1 MTDVGNVNVTLGL
14 NSEEFIKSFAE
25 ADDELKA
32 LEKRLKKSKQSF
44 EEVSLAMAG
53 ADNPSKK
60 LQNTYKKLKAEL
72 IQNQSAFDKFNNRLK
87 NLDGG
92 LTQSTD
98 KVNKLNSAFGKI
110 ASTFT
115 AGYLAKKV
123 LDLGVAAVKTA
134 GEFEQLAVS
143 FEVLA
148 GGAEQGKKL
157 TDQIVELAAKTP
169 LTTEAL
175 SDGARTLLSFGE
187 ASEEV
192 INDLKLLG
200 DITGGDTQRMQ
211 SLTLAFAQIGST
223 GKLAGQDLLQ
233 MINAGFN
240 PLAIISEKTGKS
252 MATLKDEMSKGL
264 ITFNDVK
271 QAMIDATSEGGRFYG
286 MMNKQS
292 ETLNGKISTLSDNW
306 DILNKN
312 IGNKFLPYIKTVVD
326 RLISLASTIES
337 PLNMQLN
344 ILDGTI
350 KSITNAFKGIRD
362 IIGHLIPGTN
372 NLSNV
377 FATFNAN
384 AAKLG
389 LTLQYVLAPLEALQN
404 GKTFADVGKK
414 IQMLNAQ
421 WRGVD
426 DAYFNALSGGKYQPL
441 LNDLEKVNKAVKKNK
456 EGFEALSAVGSSE
469 TGSKKKSTNTT
480 QDKALEE
487 YKKYIEQYQ
496 KLNNDYAATLKA
508 RQYVEGTLNIDPLA
522 QADEYN
528 KLISVYT
535 SYFAKTT
542 EISQSGAKNKG
553 EILKLEERNLQQELQ
568 KIQVD
573 KTRETQQK
581 LYDIRKGYADEI
593 EDIEIKQQAE
603 GELGGFLGRY
613 STGYDERLQLLQWYY
628 KERERITDMHNATME
643 EKQKAFDDLEQL
655 NTIKAMEIQKNIWT
669 QRGQEVT
676 SIFNNTLD
684 NMLTNYG
691 DFSAN
696 MQQLVMNLSRYFIKE
711 IMQSMIT
718 QLSGFGNIESN
729 IGNVFN
735 SIFNSANRMS
745 NSFVNMASSA
755 TVAQGATQA
764 MVATQAVLAPLSSTI
779 SSTTAASSANYAVA
793 AQGALQLAAAVAQLA
808 VSEAAYSVAKIPMI
822 GGFLAPV
829 AATLTAAAISAGTAM
844 VATTSKGAGLLTKGK
859 SFLGGGGSAS
869 TLSSGIGP
877 IARADYSES
886 LPKYHSGGLVPGTKE
901 QLAVLKGGERVLNPA
916 ESTSYGGGADTG
928 EGSVNNIMMFNIKA
942 WDGKDV
948 IKTLQANSQTIN
960 QIVSSGIKNNNQG
973 LRTTVQNL

>member
-14 NSEEFIKSFAE
+14 NSDEFIKSFAE

-44 EEVSLAMAG
+44 EEVTLAMAG
-53 ADNPSKK
+53 AENPSKE
-60 LQNTYKKLKAEL
+60 LQNTYKKLKNEL
-72 IQNQSAFDKFNNRLK
+72 IQNQSAFDKFNNKLK
-87 NLDGG
+87 KLDGG
-92 LTQSTD
+92 LVQNAN
-98 KVNKLNSAFGKI
+98 KVDILNTAIGKLAK
-110 ASTFT
+110 TFT
-115 AGYLAKKV
+115 AGYMVKKIV
-123 LDLGVAAVKTA
+123 DLGVAAVKTA

-148 GGAEQGKKL
+148 GGVEQGKRL
-157 TDQIVELAAKTP
+157 TAQIVELAAKTP

-187 ASEEV
+187 ASDEV
-192 INDLKLLG
+192 INDLQLLG
-200 DITGGDTQRMQ
+200 DITGGDAQRMQ

-240 PLAIISEKTGKS
+240 PLAIIAEKTGKS

-312 IGNKFLPYIKTVVD
+312 IGDKFLPYIKTVVD

-421 WRGVD
+421 WRGVN
-426 DAYFNALSGGKYQPL
+426 DAYYNTLSGGKYRPL
-441 LNDLEKVNKAVKKNK
+441 LKDLEKVNNAVKKNK
-456 EGFEALSAVGSSE
+456 EGFEALSAAGSSE
-469 TGSKKKSTNTT
+469 TGSKKKSTKTT

-496 KLNNDYAATLKA
+496 KLNNDYAATLQA
-508 RQYVEGTLNIDPLA
+508 RQYVEGTLNIDPLV

-535 SYFAKTT
+535 SYFAKIT

-573 KTRETQQK
+573 KVRETQQK
-581 LYDIRKGYADEI
+581 LYEITKGYADETK
-593 EDIEIKQQAE
+593 DIEIKQQAE
-603 GELGGFLGRY
+603 NDLGGFWGRY

-643 EKQKAFDDLEQL
+643 EKQKAFNELEQL
-655 NTIKAMEIQKNIWT
+655 NTIKAMEIQKNIWY
-669 QRGQEVT
+669 QRGQDIT
-676 SIFNNTLD
+676 SILNSTFD
-684 NMLTNYG
+684 SMLTNYG
-691 DFSAN
+691 NFSEN
-696 MQQLVMNLSRYFIKE
+696 MQQLVFNLSRYILKE
-711 IMQSMIT
+711 IT
-718 QLSGFGNIESN
+718 QQALKEIEIERVKTLTILAFRKLIGGIVGFFTGGGSSIISGVS
-729 IGNVFN
+729 
-735 SIFNSANRMS
+735 SIF
-745 NSFVNMASSA
+745 
-755 TVAQGATQA
+755 
-764 MVATQAVLAPLSSTI
+764 
-779 SSTTAASSANYAVA
+779 
-793 AQGALQLAAAVAQLA
+793 
-808 VSEAAYSVAKIPMI
+808 
-822 GGFLAPV
+822 
-829 AATLTAAAISAGTAM
+829 
-844 VATTSKGAGLLTKGK
+844 
-859 SFLGGGGSAS
+859 GGGGSALAS
-869 TLSSGIGP
+869 VDAGIGP
-877 IARADYSES
+877 VARTDVMST

-916 ESTSYGGGADTG
+916 ESSSYGGSS
-928 EGSVNNIMMFNIKA
+928 EGMDNGGINNIMMFNIKA

>member
-60 LQNTYKKLKAEL
+60 LQNTYKKLKNEL

-87 NLDGG
+87 KLDGG

-157 TDQIVELAAKTP
+157 TEQIVELAAKTP

-187 ASEEV
+187 ASDEV
-192 INDLKLLG
+192 INDLQLLG
-200 DITGGDTQRMQ
+200 DITGGDAQRMQ

-240 PLAIISEKTGKS
+240 PLAIIAEKTGKS

-312 IGNKFLPYIKTVVD
+312 IGDRFLPYIKKVVD
-326 RLISLASTIES
+326 KLISLASTIES

-350 KSITNAFKGIRD
+350 KSVTGAFKGIRD

-421 WRGVD
+421 WRGVN
-426 DAYFNALSGGKYQPL
+426 DAYYNALSGGKYQPL

-469 TGSKKKSTNTT
+469 TGSKKKSTKTT

-528 KLISVYT
+528 KLISLYT
-535 SYFAKTT
+535 SYFAKIT

-603 GELGGFLGRY
+603 NELGGFLGRY

-643 EKQKAFDDLEQL
+643 EKQKAFNDLEQL
-655 NTIKAMEIQKNIWT
+655 NTIKAMEIQKNIWY

-684 NMLTNYG
+684 SMLTNYG

>member
-14 NSEEFIKSFAE
+14 NSEEFIKAFAE

-87 NLDGG
+87 KLDGG

-157 TDQIVELAAKTP
+157 TDQIIELAAKTP

-223 GKLAGQDLLQ
+223 GRLAGQDLLQ

-271 QAMIDATSEGGRFYG
+271 QAMVDATSAGGRFYG

-306 DILNKN
+306 SLLNKN
-312 IGNKFLPYIKTVVD
+312 IGEKFIPYVKTAVD
-326 RLISLASTIES
+326 KLISLSSTIES
-337 PLNMQLN
+337 PLNTQLN

-350 KSITNAFKGIRD
+350 KAIGNALQGIRD

-372 NLSNV
+372 NLSNA
-377 FATFNAN
+377 FSTFNTN

-389 LTLQYVLAPLEALQN
+389 LTLQYVLSPLEALQN

-421 WRGVD
+421 WRGLD
-426 DAYFNALSGGKYQPL
+426 DAYYNSLSGGKYKPL
-441 LNDLEKVNKAVKKNK
+441 LNDLEEVNKAVNKNK
-456 EGFEALSAVGSSE
+456 KGFEALSATGTTSS
-469 TGSKKKSTNTT
+469 SKKGKAT

-487 YKKYIEQYQ
+487 YKKYIEEYK
-496 KLNNDYAATLKA
+496 KLNNDYAATLQA

-542 EISQSGAKNKG
+542 EIKQSGAKNQA

-581 LYDIRKGYADEI
+581 LYDIRKGYSDEI
-593 EDIEIKQQAE
+593 KDIGIKQQAE
-603 GELGGFLGRY
+603 NELGGFLGRY
-613 STGYDERLQLLQWYY
+613 STGYEERLQLLQWYY

-643 EKQKAFDDLEQL
+643 EKQKAYDNLEQL
-655 NTIKAMEIQKNIWT
+655 NAIKAMEIQKNIWT

-684 NMLTNYG
+684 SMLTNYG
-691 DFSAN
+691 DFSDN
-696 MQQLVMNLSRYFIKE
+696 MQQLVMNLSRYFLKE

-718 QLSGFGNIESN
+718 QISGFGNVESS
-729 IGNVFN
+729 IGNIFN

-755 TVAQGATQA
+755 AVAQSATQA
-764 MVATQAVLAPLSSTI
+764 MVATQTVLAPLSSTI
-779 SSTTAASSANYAVA
+779 SSTTATSSTNYAQA

-808 VSEAAYSVAKIPMI
+808 ISEAAYSVAKIPYV

-829 AATLTAAAISAGTAM
+829 AATLTAAAIAAGTAM
-844 VATTSKGAGLLTKGK
+844 VATASTGAGVLSKVSSIG
-859 SFLGGGGSAS
+859 GGGGSAK

-877 IARADYSES
+877 VARADFSET

-916 ESTSYGGGADTG
+916 ESSSYGNDTEIG
-928 EGSVNNIMMFNIKA
+928 DGNINNIMMFNIKA

>member
-14 NSEEFIKSFAE
+14 NSEEFIKSFAK
-25 ADDELKA
+25 ADDELQA

-44 EEVSLAMAG
+44 EEVSMAMAG
-53 ADNPSKK
+53 AKNPSKE
-60 LQNTYKKLKAEL
+60 LQNTYKKLKDEL
-72 IQNQSAFDKFNNRLK
+72 IQNQSAFDKFNNKLK
-87 NLDGG
+87 KIDGG
-92 LTQSTD
+92 LTGGAKSTNLLSGALGKLATGGAILMATKQIIDFSKESVAAFRQQDRALKSLDTALQNAGVYTSEYSQHLRDLSSEIQSFSNYGDEAVEQALSLGQAYAGNVKLSDKLIKATVAYAAATKTD
-98 KVNKLNSAFGKI
+98 LETAFTLVGKSIGTSTNALARYGVSLDDNMSKEQKAAVIAETLGQRFEGSAQNMADSSVQLKNAVGDLSEAFGNWLDPAVSKTERLLTRLAQKFTSLINRIRIYDSEVTKLNYAELEQQLIMKEKEIAFTQK
-110 ASTFT
+110 TNVNT
-115 AGYLAKKV
+115 ARTKEYLAKLQEETK
-123 LDLGVAAVKTA
+123 AIKAQMAVVKQNEA
-134 GEFEQLAVS
+134 KKASVS
-143 FEVLA
+143 KA
-148 GGAEQGKKL
+148 NY
-157 TDQIVELAAKTP
+157 ITP
-169 LTTEAL
+169 TVT
-175 SDGARTLLSFGE
+175 
-187 ASEEV
+187 
-192 INDLKLLG
+192 K
-200 DITGGDTQRMQ
+200 
-211 SLTLAFAQIGST
+211 ST
-223 GKLAGQDLLQ
+223 G
-233 MINAGFN
+233 
-240 PLAIISEKTGKS
+240 TG
-252 MATLKDEMSKGL
+252 T
-264 ITFNDVK
+264 
-271 QAMIDATSEGGRFYG
+271 
-286 MMNKQS
+286 
-292 ETLNGKISTLSDNW
+292 
-306 DILNKN
+306 
-312 IGNKFLPYIKTVVD
+312 
-326 RLISLASTIES
+326 
-337 PLNMQLN
+337 
-344 ILDGTI
+344 
-350 KSITNAFKGIRD
+350 
-362 IIGHLIPGTN
+362 
-372 NLSNV
+372 
-377 FATFNAN
+377 
-384 AAKLG
+384 
-389 LTLQYVLAPLEALQN
+389 
-404 GKTFADVGKK
+404 
-414 IQMLNAQ
+414 
-421 WRGVD
+421 
-426 DAYFNALSGGKYQPL
+426 
-441 LNDLEKVNKAVKKNK
+441 
-456 EGFEALSAVGSSE
+456 
-469 TGSKKKSTNTT
+469 KSTKTT

-487 YKKYIEQYQ
+487 YKKYIEEYK

-535 SYFAKTT
+535 SYFAKIT

-603 GELGGFLGRY
+603 DELGGFLGRY

-643 EKQKAFDDLEQL
+643 EKQKAYDDLEQL
-655 NTIKAMEIQKNIWT
+655 NAIKAMEIQKNIWT
-669 QRGQEVT
+669 QRGLEET

-684 NMLTNYG
+684 SMLTNYG

-916 ESTSYGGGADTG
+916 ESTSYGGGTDTG